1 MKIDWLRTSL
11 IGGMLVVAFLLVI
24 RWNDFQEREF
34 AEQPVN
40 EQTLVSPESPTLDT
54 PPDGEPSSVTEPTG
68 DIPQAPIT
76 PTTQTTPAPS
86 TAVESQLISVT
97 TDVLEVLI
105 DTHGGDL
112 VKIALPEHYKVLDTP
127 DEPFVLLNR
136 TQSLL
141 YVAQSGLVGP
151 DGTDSASHR
160 PTFDVAK
167 TSFSLSENE
176 EQLVVD
182 LHLTQNQV
190 GITKRFTF
198 TRGSNLIN
206 IQYLINNMS
215 DAVWA
220 ANIFG
225 QIKRDDHVPPSNAGI
240 GMQPYVGAA
249 ITTPESNYH
258 KIKFDELKEDGPF
271 KVTQQ
276 GGWVAMVQ
284 HYFMSAWVPDQEA
297 TNHFSL
303 RKSSGNNV
311 YLLGYTGERIEV
323 APHTTGQINSAFY
336 AGPKY
341 IKILEDISP
350 YLDLTV
356 DYSWLWWIAKPLF
369 YTLDFIYNIVGNWG
383 VAIILLTML
392 IKLIFFY
399 PSAMSY
405 RSMAKM
411 RLVQPQMADL
421 KERYGSDRQKMS
433 SELMKL
439 YKKEKVNPLGGCLPV
454 LLQMPVFISLYW
466 MIMESVQLRH
476 APFIL
481 WIEDLSV
488 KDPYF
493 ILPLIMGLTMFI
505 QQKLNP
511 KPADPTQAKVMQM
524 MPIFFTFL
532 FMVFPAG
539 LVLYWVV
546 NNTLSITQQYI
557 ITRRIEAEA
566 EAKTR
571 TP

>member
-11 IGGMLVVAFLLVI
+11 IGGMLIVAFLLVI
-24 RWNDFQEREF
+24 RWNDFQERRI
-34 AEQPVN
+34 ADRPSH
-40 EQTLVSPESPTLDT
+40 EQTLPSAATPGLDT
-54 PPDGEPSSVTEPTG
+54 LVAEPETAVDEAAS
-68 DIPQAPIT
+68 DIPEAPADPTTQAKPT
-76 PTTQTTPAPS
+76 PTTAPQS
-86 TAVESQLISVT
+86 ELISVT
-97 TDVLEVLI
+97 TDVLQVLI

-112 VKIALPEHYKVLDTP
+112 VKVALPKHYMELDTP
-127 DEPFVLLNR
+127 DDPFVLLNR
-136 TQSLL
+136 TQSHL
-141 YVAQSGLVGP
+141 YIAQSGLVGP
-151 DGTDSASHR
+151 NGTDSAGRR
-160 PTFDVAK
+160 PTFDVEK
-167 TSFSLSENE
+167 TRFSLGETDD
-176 EQLVVD
+176 QLVVD
-182 LHLTQNQV
+182 LRLTQDQV
-190 GITKRFTF
+190 DITKRFTF
-198 TRGSNLIN
+198 TRGSNLID
-206 IQYLINNMS
+206 IRYLINNRS

-258 KIKFDELKEDGPF
+258 KIDFDELKEDGPF
-271 KVTQQ
+271 KVTKV

-284 HYFMSAWVPDQEA
+284 HYFMSAWVPDQDA
-297 TNHFSL
+297 TNHYSL
-303 RKSSGNNV
+303 RKSSGSDI
-311 YLLGYTGERIEV
+311 YLLGYTGERVQI
-323 APHTTGQINSAFY
+323 APLSTGEINTAFY
-336 AGPKY
+336 SGPKN
-341 IKILEDISP
+341 IKVLEKISP

-356 DYSWLWWIAKPLF
+356 DYSWLWWIAKPLHF
-369 YTLDFIYNIVGNWG
+369 ALDFIHGIVGNWG
-383 VAIILLTML
+383 LAIILLTVL

-411 RLVQPQMADL
+411 RLVQPLMADL
-421 KERYGSDRQKMS
+421 KERYGDDRQRMS

-466 MIMESVQLRH
+466 MIMESVELRH
-476 APFIL
+476 APFVL
-481 WIEDLSV
+481 WIQDLSV

-493 ILPLIMGLTMFI
+493 ILPLIMGATMYI

-546 NNTLSITQQYI
+546 NNALSITQQYI
-557 ITRRIEAEA
+557 ITRNIEAEA
-566 EAKTR
+566 KAKAR
-571 TP
+571 

>member
-24 RWNDFQEREF
+24 RWNDFQERRIVD
-34 AEQPVN
+34 QPGH
-40 EQTLVSPESPTLDT
+40 EQTLPSAVEPGVDT
-54 PPDGEPSSVTEPTG
+54 PTAESEAGEASG
-68 DIPQAPIT
+68 DIPQAPADPDTEQT
-76 PTTQTTPAPS
+76 PIPKASP
-86 TAVESQLISVT
+86 ESQLISVT
-97 TDVLEVLI
+97 TDVLKVLI

-112 VKIALPEHYKVLDTP
+112 IKVALPEHYRELDTP
-127 DEPFVLLNR
+127 DQPFVLLNR
-136 TQSLL
+136 TQSHL
-141 YVAQSGLVGP
+141 YIAQSGLVGP
-151 DGTDSASHR
+151 DGTDSDGRR
-160 PTFDVAK
+160 PTFHVNK
-167 TSFSLSENE
+167 TRFSLGDSDDK
-176 EQLVVD
+176 LIVD
-182 LHLTQNQV
+182 LHLSQDQV
-190 GITKRFTF
+190 KITKRFTF
-198 TRGSNLIN
+198 TRGSNLID
-206 IQYLINNMS
+206 IKYLINNQS
-215 DAVWA
+215 DSVWA

-258 KIKFDELKEDGPF
+258 KITFDELKEDGPF
-271 KVTQQ
+271 KVTKV

-284 HYFMSAWVPDQEA
+284 HYFMSAWVPDQNA
-297 TNHFSL
+297 TNHYSL
-303 RKSSGNNV
+303 RKSSGKDI
-311 YLLGYTGERIEV
+311 YLLGYTGERVEI
-323 APHTTGQINSAFY
+323 APGSSGEINTAFY
-336 AGPKY
+336 SGPKN
-341 IKILEDISP
+341 IKVLEKISP

-356 DYSWLWWIAKPLF
+356 DYSWLWWIAKPLHF
-369 YTLDFIYNIVGNWG
+369 ALTFIHGIVGNWG
-383 VAIILLTML
+383 VSIILLTVL

-411 RLVQPQMADL
+411 RLVQPLMNDL
-421 KERYGSDRQKMS
+421 KERYGDDRQKMS
-433 SELMKL
+433 MELMKL

-466 MIMESVQLRH
+466 MIMESVELRH

-481 WIEDLSV
+481 WIQDLSV

-493 ILPLIMGLTMFI
+493 ILPLIMGATMVI
-505 QQKLNP
+505 QQRLNP
-511 KPADPTQAKVMQM
+511 TPADPTQAKVMQM

-557 ITRRIEAEA
+557 ITRKIEAEA
-566 EAKTR
+566 KATKSR
-571 TP
+571 